1 MQESLQNVQ
10 NLEHRGE
17 RGVDGLVLLFQIFE
31 RLIKAQ
37 IIIKTTG
44 QPGPAPKSCKL
55 VALVLIGAEHYFT
68 TLDGISRTQ

>member
-37 IIIKTTG
+37 IIIKRPGGPG
-44 QPGPAPKSCKL
+44 QPPKSSKH
-55 VALVLIGAEHYFT
+55 VALNLIWGE
-68 TLDGISRTQ
+68 R